1 MSEHV
6 HPPIQFPPHN
16 THMQALRS
24 EEREREKEW
33 DRRRVAEAK
42 AGLVLESQLEK
53 KQRDLR
59 KKLAE
64 ENRQLAA
71 EQRAKLVYIALRPSA
86 KLLALAVTH
95 MSDKSWASGWRL
107 GKVQ

>member
-1 MSEHV
+1 M
-6 HPPIQFPPHN
+6 
-16 THMQALRS
+16 
-24 EEREREKEW
+24 
-33 DRRRVAEAK
+33 AEAK

-71 EQRAKLVYIALRPSA
+71 EQRAKLV
-86 KLLALAVTH
+86 
-95 MSDKSWASGWRL
+95 
-107 GKVQ
+107 

>member
-1 MSEHV
+1 MERENGLS
-6 HPPIQFPPHN
+6 HPCEAGDEPPMQISKQNIFFQSNLSPPHN
-16 THMQALRS
+16 THNVTQALRS

-53 KQRDLR
+53 KQKDLKR
-59 KKLAE
+59 KLAE

-71 EQRAKLVYIALRPSA
+71 EQRAKLV
-86 KLLALAVTH
+86 
-95 MSDKSWASGWRL
+95 
-107 GKVQ
+107 

>member
-1 MSEHV
+1 MNAFLETKSVPQSKFLTPPPPTHTMSY
-6 HPPIQFPPHN
+6 I
-16 THMQALRS
+16 QALRS

-53 KQRDLR
+53 QQKDLKR
-59 KKLAE
+59 KLAE

-71 EQRAKLVYIALRPSA
+71 DQRAKLV
-86 KLLALAVTH
+86 
-95 MSDKSWASGWRL
+95 
-107 GKVQ
+107 

>member
-1 MSEHV
+1 MHV
-6 HPPIQFPPHN
+6 KQVMNHQCRSGNKTYSRNPISHPPHN

-53 KQRDLR
+53 KQKDLKR
-59 KKLAE
+59 KLAE

-71 EQRAKLVYIALRPSA
+71 EQRAKLV
-86 KLLALAVTH
+86 
-95 MSDKSWASGWRL
+95 
-107 GKVQ
+107 

>member
-1 MSEHV
+1 MSY
-6 HPPIQFPPHN
+6 
-16 THMQALRS
+16 MQALRS

-53 KQRDLR
+53 KQKDLKR
-59 KKLAE
+59 KLAE

-71 EQRAKLVYIALRPSA
+71 EQRAKLV
-86 KLLALAVTH
+86 
-95 MSDKSWASGWRL
+95 
-107 GKVQ
+107 

>member
-1 MSEHV
+1 MHIMRITIADWDSIHNYCSCKLCQSVYV
-6 HPPIQFPPHN
+6 HPPIQLPPPN

-71 EQRAKLVYIALRPSA
+71 EQRAKLV
-86 KLLALAVTH
+86 
-95 MSDKSWASGWRL
+95 
-107 GKVQ
+107 

>member
-1 MSEHV
+1 MEREKKLYACEAGDECISGNKKSIPQSNFSPPPTTHTMS
-6 HPPIQFPPHN
+6 
-16 THMQALRS
+16 HMQALRS

-53 KQRDLR
+53 KQKDLKR
-59 KKLAE
+59 KLAE

-71 EQRAKLVYIALRPSA
+71 EQRAKLV
-86 KLLALAVTH
+86 
-95 MSDKSWASGWRL
+95 
-107 GKVQ
+107 

>member
-1 MSEHV
+1 MGLEREKGLSHACEAGDELQIWEQNV
-6 HPPIQFPPHN
+6 FQFLTLPTTHT

-33 DRRRVAEAK
+33 DHRRVAEAK

-53 KQRDLR
+53 KQKDLR
-59 KKLAE
+59 RKLAE

-71 EQRAKLVYIALRPSA
+71 EQRAKLV
-86 KLLALAVTH
+86 
-95 MSDKSWASGWRL
+95 
-107 GKVQ
+107 